1 MLQLV
6 LTLIIYL
13 ILVIPVGRYLYH
25 IAAGKH
31 TFADPAF
38 DRVDGAIYK
47 LGGVDPHKGMNW
59 KQYAA
64 ALIGTNAVMIAIGYF
79 ILRIQSIPLLNPNGI
94 EGMEP
99 TLAFNTIISFMTNT
113 NLQHYSGESGLS
125 YLSQMMVI
133 IFMMFVSAAS
143 GYAACVA
150 FIRGLVGK
158 TKDNVG
164 NFFADL
170 VRITTRVLLPF
181 SLAGGLLL
189 VWQGVPQ
196 NFSGNVVVQTLEG
209 TYQVLAMGPVAA
221 LEIIKH
227 LGTNGGGFFG
237 ANSATPMENPTIL
250 SNLIELYSMMLL
262 PGACVIAFGKMVGD
276 GRRQHQTN
284 KASENAL
291 TVHREGIMDRLLGK
305 EGRSIFLAMGILFLV
320 GLSLCYWAEQQG
332 NPALAEIGL
341 SQAAG
346 SMEGKEVRFGIA
358 QSALFTTVTT
368 SFTTGTVNNM
378 HDTLTPLGGMV
389 PLMHMMLNCVFGGK
403 GVGLMNMILYAI
415 LAVFICGLMVGRT
428 PEYLGKKVEGR
439 EMKLTALAII
449 IHPLLILA
457 FSALAVATAAG
468 RAGVT
473 NPGFHGLSQVLYE
486 YASAAANNG
495 SGFEGLADNTYFW
508 NITTGIVMFL
518 GRYLPIVIQLA
529 IAGSLMKKN
538 YVNESAG
545 TLRTSNVSFAV
556 ILVFVVYIFAALTFF
571 PALALG
577 PIAEHLTLWG

>member
-31 TFADPAF
+31 TFADPVF

-125 YLSQMMVI
+125 YLSQMLVI

-150 FIRGLVGK
+150 FIRGLAGK

-320 GLSLCYWAEQQG
+320 GLSLCCWAEQQG

>member
-1 MLQLV
+1 M
-6 LTLIIYL
+6 IYQ
-13 ILVIPVGRYLYH
+13 
-25 IAAGKH
+25 
-31 TFADPAF
+31 
-38 DRVDGAIYK
+38 
-47 LGGVDPHKGMNW
+47 LGGVDPRKGMNW
-59 KQYAA
+59 KQYAL
-64 ALIGTNAVMIAIGYF
+64 ALVGTNAAMIAIGYF
-79 ILRIQSIPLLNPNGI
+79 ILRVQSIPLLNPNGI

-125 YLSQMMVI
+125 YLSQMLVI

-150 FIRGLVGK
+150 FIRGLAGK

-209 TYQVLAMGPVAA
+209 TFQVLAMGPVAA

-262 PGACVIAFGKMVGD
+262 PGACVIVFGKMVGD
-276 GRRQHQTN
+276 GRRQHQMN
-284 KASENAL
+284 IAPENTL
-291 TVHREGIMDRLLGK
+291 TVHREGIMTRLLGK

-428 PEYLGKKVEGR
+428 PEYLGKKIEGR

-468 RAGVT
+468 RAGMT

-538 YVNESAG
+538 YVNESVG
-545 TLRTSNVSFAV
+545 TLQTSNVSFAV